1 MKAMYPSVGVAK
13 LCGLFGKTRQAF
25 YDHCWRNSSEQLQQ
39 ALVVELVTKVREQ
52 LPRIGGLKLFYM
64 LKNDF
69 LSHNIAMGRDSF
81 FKLLREYNLLVKRKR
96 HYVRTTDSNHMFRK
110 WPDLTRNLKIKSAQ
124 QLWVSDITYLRTENG
139 FIYLSLITDAF
150 SRKIVGYHLSQHLK
164 VQGCLVALK
173 KAILSLSNPDGL
185 IHHSDRGI
193 QYCCEPYVA
202 VLQSHGIRISM
213 TQSGSPY
220 ENAIAERVN
229 GILKIELQLDKTFSS
244 YSTAVPEVHK
254 AIDLY
259 NRLRPHMSC
268 NYQTPGQV
276 HMQAT
281 PQKKMTKMTG
291 TVKPAP

>member
-1 MKAMYPSVGVAK
+1 MSSNSKGGGPPKYDPAFKIRVA
-13 LCGLFGKTRQAF
+13 
-25 YDHCWRNSSEQLQQ
+25 
-39 ALVVELVTKVREQ
+39 
-52 LPRIGGLKLFYM
+52 
-64 LKNDF
+64 
-69 LSHNIAMGRDSF
+69 
-81 FKLLREYNLLVKRKR
+81 REYLTSSLGYGGIAKKYEISRPTIVYFVKWYRKK
-96 HYVRTTDSNHMFRK
+96 Y
-110 WPDLTRNLKIKSAQ
+110 PDA
-124 QLWVSDITYLRTENG
+124 
-139 FIYLSLITDAF
+139 
-150 SRKIVGYHLSQHLK
+150 LK

-173 KAILSLSNPDGL
+173 KALTSLSNPDGL

-229 GILKIELQLDKTFSS
+229 GILKAELRLDKTFAS
-244 YSTAVPEVHK
+244 YSAAVPEVHK

-276 HMQAT
+276 HMQAS
-281 PQKKMTKMTG
+281 P
-291 TVKPAP
+291 